1 MVVGEMAEGIDFLV
15 VGGGPGGYAAA
26 LRAAQLGREVVL
38 VERDGAAGLGGT
50 CVRAGCIPSKAL
62 IELAGVRHHARSF
75 EVAGLHAGTLNVDL
89 ARFQIWKDGIVED
102 LSHGVETLLRHERV
116 RVVSGTATFNKPNR
130 VAVALPDGNVTFF
143 EFHSA
148 VVATGSVPVE
158 LSVLPRDGVRVLN
171 STDVLALTEVP
182 ASVVVVGAGYI
193 GVELGTALAKLG
205 SRVTIV
211 EALSSVLPGM
221 EPAIGRVILRSLK
234 RLGIEVL
241 LGVEVMG
248 PDASGLVILESGAE
262 RSVDAECIVVAVGRR
277 PNTGDIGLGATG
289 AHLSPDGT
297 VQVDASLLAA
307 RGVAA
312 IGDITS
318 GPALAHKATA
328 EAVVAA
334 ESLSGL
340 LSKFDPSVV
349 PAVVFSDPEVATV
362 GLTEDAARALGM
374 DVMVAQFPLAASG
387 RAATLGAPEGFARL
401 IVDRGQDAVV
411 GVHLVGPLVSELAGE
426 AALAV
431 EMSASP
437 EDVAGTIHPHPTIS
451 ESLHEAALM
460 LVGRPLHVTAS
471 GSIRTNQVPSQE

>member
-1 MVVGEMAEGIDFLV
+1 MVVGEMAEGVDFLV

-50 CVRAGCIPSKAL
+50 CVRVGCIPSKAL
-62 IELAGVRHHARSF
+62 IELAETRHRARSF
-75 EVAGLHAGTLNVDL
+75 EVAGLDAGSLDIDL
-89 ARFQIWKDGIVED
+89 ARFQTWKDGIVGG

-148 VVATGSVPVE
+148 VVATGSLPVE
-158 LSVLPRDGVRVLN
+158 LAVLPRDGVRVLN

-205 SRVTIV
+205 SRVTII
-211 EALSSVLPGM
+211 EALDRVLPGM
-221 EPAIGRVILRSLK
+221 EQAIGRVMLKSLT

-241 LGVEVMG
+241 LGAEVVG
-248 PDASGLVILESGAE
+248 LDDSDLVIRVNDVE
-262 RSVDAECIVVAVGRR
+262 RRLDAACIVAAVGRR
-277 PNTGDIGLGATG
+277 PNTRDIGLETTG
-289 AHLSPDGT
+289 AHLAPDGT
-297 VQVDASLLAA
+297 VKVDSSLLAA

-312 IGDITS
+312 IGDITP
-318 GPALAHKATA
+318 GLALAHKATA
-328 EAVVAA
+328 QAEVAA

-340 LSKFDPSVV
+340 ARTFDPLVV

-362 GLTEDAARALGM
+362 GLTEDAARALGL
-374 DVMVAQFPLAASG
+374 DVAVAQFPLTASG

-431 EMSASP
+431 EMGASP
-437 EDVAGTIHPHPTIS
+437 EDIAGTIHPHPTIS

-460 LVGRPLHVTAS
+460 LVGRPLHVVVSAKS
-471 GSIRTNQVPSQE
+471 RTT

>member
-50 CVRAGCIPSKAL
+50 CVRVGCIPSKAL
-62 IELAGVRHHARSF
+62 IELAETRHRARSF
-75 EVAGLHAGTLNVDL
+75 EVAGLDVGSLDIDL
-89 ARFQIWKDGIVED
+89 ARFQTWKGGIVGG

-116 RVVSGTATFNKPNR
+116 RVVSGTATFNKPSR

-148 VVATGSVPVE
+148 VVATGSVPMD
-158 LSVLPRDGVRVLN
+158 LAVLPRDGVRVLN

-205 SRVTIV
+205 SHVTIV
-211 EALSSVLPGM
+211 EALSRVLPGM
-221 EPAIGRVILRSLK
+221 EQAIGRVILRSLK

-241 LGVEVMG
+241 LGVEVVG
-248 PDASGLVILESGAE
+248 LNDSGLVIRANDVE
-262 RSVDAECIVVAVGRR
+262 RSVDATCIVVAVGRR
-277 PNTGDIGLGATG
+277 PNTRDIGLETTG
-289 AHLSPDGT
+289 AQLAPDGT
-297 VQVDASLLAA
+297 VKVDASLLAA

-312 IGDITS
+312 IGDITP

-328 EAVVAA
+328 QAEVAA
-334 ESLSGL
+334 ESLSGRP
-340 LSKFDPSVV
+340 STFDPSVV

-362 GLTEDAARALGM
+362 GLTEDAARALGL
-374 DVMVAQFPLAASG
+374 DVIVAQFPLTASG

-431 EMSASP
+431 EMGASP

-460 LVGRPLHVTAS
+460 LVGRPLHVAAS
-471 GSIRTNQVPSQE
+471 ANIRTN

>member
-1 MVVGEMAEGIDFLV
+1 
-15 VGGGPGGYAAA
+15 
-26 LRAAQLGREVVL
+26 
-38 VERDGAAGLGGT
+38 
-50 CVRAGCIPSKAL
+50 
-62 IELAGVRHHARSF
+62 
-75 EVAGLHAGTLNVDL
+75 
-89 ARFQIWKDGIVED
+89 
-102 LSHGVETLLRHERV
+102 
-116 RVVSGTATFNKPNR
+116 
-130 VAVALPDGNVTFF
+130 
-143 EFHSA
+143 
-148 VVATGSVPVE
+148 
-158 LSVLPRDGVRVLN
+158 
-171 STDVLALTEVP
+171 
-182 ASVVVVGAGYI
+182 VVVGAGYI

-241 LGVEVMG
+241 LGVEVVG
-248 PDASGLVILESGAE
+248 LDGGGLVIRANDVE
-262 RSVDAECIVVAVGRR
+262 RSMDAKCVVVAVGRS
-277 PNTGDIGLGATG
+277 PNTREIGLETTG

-297 VQVDASLLAA
+297 VKVDASLLAT

-312 IGDITS
+312 IGDITP

-328 EAVVAA
+328 QAGVAA
-334 ESLSGL
+334 ESLSGRP
-340 LSKFDPSVV
+340 STFDPSVV

-374 DVMVAQFPLAASG
+374 DVMVAQFPLTASG

-401 IVDRGQDAVV
+401 IVDRVQEAVV

-431 EMSASP
+431 EMGASP

-460 LVGRPLHVTAS
+460 LVGRPLHVAAN
-471 GSIRTNQVPSQE
+471 GSLRTN

>member
-50 CVRAGCIPSKAL
+50 CVRVGCIPSKAL
-62 IELAGVRHHARSF
+62 IELAETRHLARSF
-75 EVAGLHAGTLNVDL
+75 EVAGLDVGSLDIDL
-89 ARFQIWKDGIVED
+89 ARFQAWKDGIVAG

-148 VVATGSVPVE
+148 VVATGSLPMV
-158 LSVLPRDGVRVLN
+158 LAGLPRDGVRVLN

-182 ASVVVVGAGYI
+182 ASAVVVGAGYI

-205 SRVTIV
+205 SKVTIV
-211 EALSSVLPGM
+211 EASSRVLPKM
-221 EPAIGRVILRSLK
+221 EQAIGRVMLRSLT

-241 LGVEVMG
+241 LGAEVVG
-248 PDASGLVILESGAE
+248 LDDAGLVLRVNDAE
-262 RSVDAECIVVAVGRR
+262 RRVDATCIVVAVGRT
-277 PNTGDIGLGATG
+277 PNTRDIGLETTG
-289 AHLSPDGT
+289 AHLAPDGT
-297 VQVDASLLAA
+297 VKVNASLLAA

-312 IGDITS
+312 IGDITP

-328 EAVVAA
+328 QAEVAA

-340 LSKFDPSVV
+340 ARTFDPLVV

-362 GLTEDAARALGM
+362 GLSEDAARALGL
-374 DVMVAQFPLAASG
+374 DVVVAQFPMTASG
-387 RAATLGAPEGFARL
+387 RATTLGAPEGFARL
-401 IVDRGQDAVV
+401 IVDRGHDTVV

-431 EMSASP
+431 EMGASP
-437 EDVAGTIHPHPTIS
+437 EDLAGTIHPHPTIS

-460 LVGRPLHVTAS
+460 LVARPLHVVAS
-471 GSIRTNQVPSQE
+471 QKSRTN